1 MGLFGATLFSEAL
14 APFQYASA
22 STVSQ
27 QKVSFIHNSLSNCC
41 QGKGGIFMLSRME
54 RFRLINMLGVICN
67 QRIKR
72 ASLTRLIL

>member
-14 APFQYASA
+14 ALFQYVSK

-41 QGKGGIFMLSRME
+41 QGKGGIFNAVSNE
-54 RFRLINMLGVICN
+54 E
-67 QRIKR
+67 
-72 ASLTRLIL
+72 ILFDKHAWGYMQSTH